1 MKSKASQA
9 PSGGNFQT
17 TLERGVDAATD
28 AAHDTIDSV
37 SDAARPALDQ
47 IVSGAHGAV
56 DRAGDAAAHAAG
68 TLGAKGDQLNNSGK
82 RMVNRAENYLHEHP
96 VASLGM
102 AVAAGYLLSRLLS
115 SR

>member
-1 MKSKASQA
+1 MKAKAA
-9 PSGGNFQT
+9 VAADGGNFQHALEHGVATAT
-17 TLERGVDAATD
+17 T
-28 AAHDTIDSV
+28 AAHHTIDSV
-37 SDAARPALDQ
+37 SDTARPALDH

-56 DRAGDAAAHAAG
+56 DRAGAAATHGAG
-68 TLGAKGDQLNNSGK
+68 TLGLKGDQLSDSGK
-82 RMVNRAENYLHEHP
+82 AIAERAGSYLREHP